1 MFCIRCGKQIM
12 DDMKFCPYCGAPVY
26 TPQQGEA
33 AHGEH
38 STIDLL
44 QEPPEPQT
52 DERQDANATHRV
64 VMDEPVAP
72 VQAHDVT
79 PMPVRTGLATAI
91 VFTVLA
97 LLTFNVLAL
106 ITGIIAIV
114 FAALASSG
122 KKTGDVLR
130 VKSQARTAKALNVTT
145 IILVVIGIALIV
157 TLVALTV
164 HAVNGLQMNGLWQ
177 QELARELEEL
187 MHEYGYRYDRE
198 LIEQYLRQGGAAHF
212 VQAAL

>member
-1 MFCIRCGKQIM
+1 MYCVYCGRQLM
-12 DDMKFCPYCGAPVY
+12 EDMKFCPYCGASAHAPQ
-26 TPQQGEA
+26 PQQRQ
-33 AHGEH
+33 
-38 STIDLL
+38 TNPL

-52 DERQDANATHRV
+52 DQDREASQTPHRV
-64 VMDEPVAP
+64 MMDEPVAP

-130 VKSQARTAKALNVTT
+130 VKSQARVAKALNVTT
-145 IILVVIGIALIV
+145 IVLVILGIALIV
-157 TLVALTV
+157 LLI
-164 HAVNGLQMNGLWQ
+164 AVTAHTIVGLNVSGLWQ
-177 QELARELEEL
+177 RELARELEEL